1 MLVWANK
8 RLNVKKRGKMT
19 YYTKDKHMYKRSI
32 FSKPDH
38 RGSVVVQ
45 PFVFK
50 GKASE
55 LTNRLSLSLTEN
67 VGTI

>member
-1 MLVWANK
+1 
-8 RLNVKKRGKMT
+8 MT
-19 YYTKDKHMYKRSI
+19 YYTKDSHMHRRSI

-38 RGSVVVQ
+38 RESIVVQ

-55 LTNRLSLSLTEN
+55 LTNRLSLSLIEN

>member
-1 MLVWANK
+1 
-8 RLNVKKRGKMT
+8 MT

>member
-1 MLVWANK
+1 
-8 RLNVKKRGKMT
+8 MT
-19 YYTKDKHMYKRSI
+19 YYTKDKDTYKGSI

-38 RGSVVVQ
+38 RGSIAVQ

-55 LTNRLSLSLTEN
+55 LTNRLSLSLIEN
-67 VGTI
+67 VGPI